1 LLSCAADM
9 TVLLRV
15 AEPVG
20 VVPLLPHPAST
31 AAVAKAAAATHNVRA
46 LSLMGVTSDMRTA

>member
-1 LLSCAADM
+1 M